1 MFDCCMRFD
10 GFGVKKLRIEEQLF
24 ITLSK
29 ICEYTYWLFIFVS
42 SGKKNDGYSL
52 IGK

>member
-1 MFDCCMRFD
+1 MSMFVEKDAKSKISKEDAIEMFDCCMRFD

-29 ICEYTYWLFIFVS
+29 VC
-42 SGKKNDGYSL
+42 
-52 IGK
+52 